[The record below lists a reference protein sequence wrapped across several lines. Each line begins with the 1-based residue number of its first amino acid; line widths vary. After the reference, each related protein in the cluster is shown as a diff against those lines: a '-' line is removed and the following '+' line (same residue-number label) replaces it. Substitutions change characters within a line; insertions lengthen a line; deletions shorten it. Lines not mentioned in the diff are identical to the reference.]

1 MDNTQEQNIDL
12 GASESTPTEHLVD
25 QQSVNLGTN
34 PNNQGD
40 DPMPEGFTSPSANA
54 FAEEIPQE
62 GVNPQA
68 KEPQQDNQTDWENSA
83 KYFQSEK
90 DKLAAENEQLKK
102 YKQLGDLVDS
112 RPDIQQE
119 ILKKVRGDQGQPQQ
133 EASKNQAPP
142 EVKPPEDFD
151 PWEAYN
157 KPESESFKFRKHQE
171 AQTVNQALSQYDS
184 YQNGQRQK
192 EQVMTQLDHAIK
204 DAGMSQGERGDFMQ
218 WAQQPMNNLRPSE
231 LVNMYRAA
239 KGSGN
244 APPPPPPT
252 SPNVEAARR
261 VQGQPTSAGI
271 VQGER
276 PTAPSGT
283 DAMWDGIMNAAGKS
297 KIP

>member
-1 MDNTQEQNIDL
+1 
-12 GASESTPTEHLVD
+12 
-25 QQSVNLGTN
+25 
-34 PNNQGD
+34 
-40 DPMPEGFTSPSANA
+40 
-54 FAEEIPQE
+54 
-62 GVNPQA
+62 
-68 KEPQQDNQTDWENSA
+68 
-83 KYFQSEK
+83 
-90 DKLAAENEQLKK
+90 
-102 YKQLGDLVDS
+102 
-112 RPDIQQE
+112 
-119 ILKKVRGDQGQPQQ
+119 
-133 EASKNQAPP
+133 
-142 EVKPPEDFD
+142 
-151 PWEAYN
+151 
-157 KPESESFKFRKHQE
+157 
-171 AQTVNQALSQYDS
+171 
-184 YQNGQRQK
+184 
-192 EQVMTQLDHAIK
+192 MTQLDHAIK